1 MQKVKWWKKIV
12 AAGILAMAVSGVC
25 SFQSKAALTG
35 VTECPETVTL
45 TGSGDS
51 KTITLTNPDSNANPV
66 EVSCVADSRVKVTP
80 ASLTIA
86 VGGTGTFTIS
96 PNTSAY
102 GTYENAITFTAK
114 DSGTGASSS
123 QAIKV
128 VIAPKGLNVSASS
141 VVASKGGTVQ
151 CTATADG
158 NSISG
163 VRWNV
168 AGKSSDSTLIDGN
181 GKLTIGADENAT
193 TLTVTATYTYGGST
207 LSNSVAIGVVSATS
221 DIYTVSVKAE
231 KSSMGTVSGG
241 GAVAKNGNVNIYASA
256 NSDCTFK
263 GWYLD
268 GKQVSTSS
276 TYTVTNV
283 TKNLT
288 YEARFIG
295 KEYKIKVKKNIN
307 EAGTVSGYKTVSYGD
322 DVTVRVKSVVAGYR
336 FKGWKEGDKYLT
348 HKEELTLDDV
358 KDDHTVVAHF
368 ELVDPAAAVQPLSSC
383 MVTLTNE
390 PVNGGTYAGS
400 GLYNPG
406 TDVTIT
412 AIPAAGYTFTGWRY
426 NGAIFSNAQSYVLKN
441 ISQSYNITA
450 VYTKKAS
457 SGGSKAKTPAKD
469 QKTSTKDKNTSTEKE
484 TDLKKDGED
493 SSDSDSETLAE
504 QAKEMTGILAEKNLT
519 EEKAREEL
527 NGSGAM
533 ALLKEA
539 QAQGYLQIYVKNEM
553 SEEGASDAAI
563 KDMDAPGILNLD
575 AVISGMLTED
585 EKIKAL
591 QGQNV
596 EVDVALSN
604 VSYGISDE
612 EKNSFEEFAGK
623 DLNIATY
630 FDLSLYK
637 TIENDK
643 KAVTQLSNGMVV
655 VLDIPEEFRDTVNE
669 REYFII
675 RRHVNPDGS
684 VLMSVLEDEDTNL
697 STITFRTDKFST
709 YAIAY
714 SGDTVM
720 QAGGNVAIHTDKQYY
735 ALFIVIGVMGLVTL
749 ITIVFAIVG
758 SREKEEISE
767 QTEDENEG

>member
-322 DVTVRVKSVVAGYR
+322 DVTVRVKSVAAGYR

-457 SGGSKAKTPAKD
+457 SGASGAKTPAKN
-469 QKTSTKDKNTSTEKE
+469 QETSVKDKNSSTEKE

-553 SEEGASDAAI
+553 NEEGTSDAAI
-563 KDMDAPGILNLD
+563 KDMSAPGILNLD

-585 EKIKAL
+585 EKIKVL

-612 EKNSFEEFAGK
+612 EKNAFEEFVGK

-643 KAVTQLSNGMVV
+643 KAITQLSSGMVV
-655 VLDIPEEFRDTVNE
+655 VLDIPEEFQDTANE

-684 VLMSVLEDEDTNL
+684 ILMSVLEDEDTNL

>member
-25 SFQSKAALTG
+25 SFQSKA
-35 VTECPETVTL
+35 ETPSVSWSAAEVTL

-51 KTITLTNPDSNANPV
+51 QTITLTNNGSGAV
-66 EVSCVADSRVKVTP
+66 KVSGAVDSRIAVTP
-80 ASLTIA
+80 STLT
-86 VGGTGTFTIS
+86 VEKDGTGTFTIK

-102 GTYENAITFTAK
+102 GTYEDAITFTVT
-114 DSGTGASSS
+114 DSRSSDS
-123 QAIKV
+123 STKAITV
-128 VIAPKGLNVSASS
+128 IIAPKGLNVSASP

-163 VRWNV
+163 VIWSV
-168 AGKSSDSTLIDGN
+168 AGNSPGSTSIDSN
-181 GKLTIGADENAT
+181 GKLTIGSDETAT
-193 TLTVTATYTYGGST
+193 TLTVTATYPYGGST
-207 LSNSVAIGVVSATS
+207 LSNSVAIGVVSSTS

-231 KSSMGTVSGG
+231 KSSMGSVSGG
-241 GAVAKNGNVNIYASA
+241 GVVAKNGNVNIYASA

-322 DVTVRVKSVVAGYR
+322 DVTVRVKSVAAGYR

-368 ELVDPAAAVQPLSSC
+368 ELVDPSAAVQPLSGC

-469 QKTSTKDKNTSTEKE
+469 QETSTKDKNTSTEKE

-553 SEEGASDAAI
+553 NEEGTSDAAI

-585 EKIKAL
+585 EKIKVL

-630 FDLSLYK
+630 FDLLLYK

-643 KAVTQLSNGMVV
+643 KAVTQLSSGMVV
-655 VLDIPEEFRDTVNE
+655 VLDIPEEFRDTANE

-684 VLMSVLEDEDTNL
+684 ILMSVLEDEDTNL

-720 QAGGNVAIHTDKQYY
+720 QVGGNVAIHTDKQYY

>member
-1 MQKVKWWKKIV
+1 MQKVKWWKKIA
-12 AAGILAMAVSGVC
+12 AAGILAMAISGLC
-25 SFQSKAALTG
+25 SFQSKAELTG
-35 VTECPETVTL
+35 VTGCPETVTL
-45 TGSGDS
+45 TGNGASQ
-51 KTITLTNPDSNANPV
+51 TIELTNTGSNSV
-66 EVSCVADSRVKVTP
+66 DVSCAADSRVKVTP
-80 ASLTIA
+80 ASLTVA
-86 VGGTGTFTIS
+86 GGGTGTFTIS

-114 DSGTGASSS
+114 DSGSGASST

-128 VIAPKGLNVSASS
+128 VIAPKGLTVSASP

-163 VRWNV
+163 VSWNV
-168 AGKSSDSTLIDGN
+168 AGNSPGSTSIDGN
-181 GKLTIGADENAT
+181 GKLTIDSNETAT

-207 LSNSVAIGVVSATS
+207 LSNSVAIGVVSASS

-241 GAVAKNGNVNIYASA
+241 GVVAKNGNVNIYASA
-256 NSDCTFK
+256 NADCTFK

-322 DVTVRVKSVVAGYR
+322 DVTVRVKSVAAGYR

-368 ELVDPAAAVQPLSSC
+368 ELVDPAAVVQPLSSC
-383 MVTLTNE
+383 TVTLTNE

-426 NGAIFSNAQSYVLKN
+426 NGEIFSNAQSYVLKN

-457 SGGSKAKTPAKD
+457 SGASGSKTPAKN
-469 QKTSTKDKNTSTEKE
+469 QETSTKDKNTSTEKDK
-484 TDLKKDGED
+484 DLKKDGD
-493 SSDSDSETLAE
+493 DATDSDSETLTE
-504 QAKEMTGILAEKNLT
+504 QTEEMTGILAEKDMT
-519 EEKAREEL
+519 EEQAREEL

-533 ALLKEA
+533 ELL
-539 QAQGYLQIYVKNEM
+539 
-553 SEEGASDAAI
+553 
-563 KDMDAPGILNLD
+563 
-575 AVISGMLTED
+575 
-585 EKIKAL
+585 
-591 QGQNV
+591 
-596 EVDVALSN
+596 
-604 VSYGISDE
+604 
-612 EKNSFEEFAGK
+612 
-623 DLNIATY
+623 
-630 FDLSLYK
+630 
-637 TIENDK
+637 
-643 KAVTQLSNGMVV
+643 
-655 VLDIPEEFRDTVNE
+655 
-669 REYFII
+669 
-675 RRHVNPDGS
+675 
-684 VLMSVLEDEDTNL
+684 
-697 STITFRTDKFST
+697 
-709 YAIAY
+709 
-714 SGDTVM
+714 
-720 QAGGNVAIHTDKQYY
+720 
-735 ALFIVIGVMGLVTL
+735 
-749 ITIVFAIVG
+749 
-758 SREKEEISE
+758 
-767 QTEDENEG
+767 

>member
-12 AAGILAMAVSGVC
+12 AAGILAMAVSGLC
-25 SFQSKAALTG
+25 SFQSKAETPNVNWSA
-35 VTECPETVTL
+35 TEVTL

-51 KTITLTNPDSNANPV
+51 KTITLTNNGSGAV
-66 EVSCVADSRVKVTP
+66 EVSGAVDSRIAVTP
-80 ASLTIA
+80 STLT
-86 VGGTGTFTIS
+86 VEKDGTGNFTIK

-102 GTYENAITFTAK
+102 GTYKDAITFTVK
-114 DSGTGASSS
+114 DSGSSDS
-123 QAIKV
+123 STQAIKV
-128 VIAPKGLNVSASS
+128 IIAPKGLNISVSS
-141 VVASKGGTVQ
+141 VVAPKGGTVQ

-163 VRWNV
+163 VKWKV
-168 AGKSSDSTLIDGN
+168 DGGESGKGT
-181 GKLTIGADENAT
+181 TIDENTGELRIGREETAT
-193 TLTVTATYTYGGST
+193 TLTVTATYEYGSST
-207 LSNSVAIGVVSATS
+207 LSNSVAIGVVSSTS

-231 KSSMGTVSGG
+231 KSSMGSVSGG
-241 GAVAKNGNVNIYASA
+241 GVVAKNGNVNIYASA

-322 DVTVRVKSVVAGYR
+322 DVTVRVKSVAAGYR

-368 ELVDPAAAVQPLSSC
+368 ELVDPSAAVQPLSGC

-469 QKTSTKDKNTSTEKE
+469 QETSTKDKNTSTEKE

-553 SEEGASDAAI
+553 NEEGTSDAAI

-585 EKIKAL
+585 EKIKVL

-630 FDLSLYK
+630 FDLLLYK

-643 KAVTQLSNGMVV
+643 KAVTQLSSGMVV
-655 VLDIPEEFRDTVNE
+655 VLDIPEEFRDTANE

-684 VLMSVLEDEDTNL
+684 ILMSVLEDEDTNL

-720 QAGGNVAIHTDKQYY
+720 QVGGNVAIHTDKQYY